1 MKNSICGLVA
11 SIVCIIL
18 SAVFLYWNPYSTTPP
33 NIRMINVVYTML
45 ILPALVGIAASFLKN
60 RILMFIVFVWSFP
73 YGLYLSI
80 VSIPSIW
87 NLFGAVLI
95 VYLVSA
101 IQMKKTAG
109 TQTH

>member
-1 MKNSICGLVA
+1 MKSSFLGLVA
-11 SIVCIIL
+11 SIGCIIL

-33 NIRMINVVYTML
+33 NIRTINVIYIML
-45 ILPALVGIAASFLKN
+45 ILPAFVGIVTSFLKN
-60 RILMFIVFVWSFP
+60 RILMFIVFVWSLPF
-73 YGLYLSI
+73 GLYLSI

-101 IQMKKTAG
+101 IQMKKTVG
-109 TQTH
+109 T